1 MLKWTSCFLLFALAM
16 VKVIL
21 PEKRSY
27 KKTFTINSWKQNGLC
42 LLCRRGI
49 SFGEVIVSN
58 SNKNTKYYHEGC
70 AKRVAILP

>member
-1 MLKWTSCFLLFALAM
+1 MLSFELVM
-16 VKVIL
+16 VKVIV

-27 KKTFTINSWKQNGLC
+27 KKTFTINSWKQDGLC
-42 LLCRRGI
+42 LLCRRLI

-70 AKRVAILP
+70 AKKVAILP